1 MERGVVVDSINSSSV
16 IVVGV
21 DLGETEGVASSM
33 LSSDIGVV
41 VAVSSSSSI
50 NVDGRADWG
59 RGWA

>member
-41 VAVSSSSSI
+41 VAVPSSSSI
-50 NVDGRADWG
+50 NVDGRADGG